1 MGFIGKG
8 ITGAVET
15 GKIINKYFDE
25 GVKTLGDVK
34 DYVEDLISKGI
45 IFRGSD
51 LEKMSPEDLMAAKAQ
66 RDRIL
71 LETQT
76 NKPLNIQLT
85 KKQPEVE
92 DVDIFADDISQVDAT
107 SPTVQV
113 SLDFEKGKDSVL
125 ATINRVKYDSGNEG
139 FSKVLDKNTKN
150 LQDAF
155 GELFNDIDN
164 GKPLDYKF
172 FRENFAD
179 SYQEKLE
186 KAKKSSLKFNQK
198 QFDRYIDLVEE
209 NYQTAFE
216 QFKSL
221 PKAVQKELLVTGK
234 NPFSYDD
241 MAQNYS
247 TMPISQK
254 LAIFAGDMN
263 IPIRH
268 PGNDF
273 FQRQYESSIISNM
286 NREREYLTN
295 MLEQKVTAPYEY
307 FYRQGEGAYAYEVD
321 KLNKLV
327 EKDKMIKSLE
337 QNIRDLK
344 EKYRMMQEE
353 GIEAASKD
361 YFAAWKNEYGQA
373 IKNYNNALYDK
384 YKPIIPTLEKG
395 HELMRIRREELFRS
409 GDRANVDQVAYPT
422 FFTNFVRNRM
432 HIKLEEH
439 LIDYLKQY
447 KEIKQNPMI
456 RGSKTYKTIDGLT
469 VKNLE
474 KRINA
479 IKLDMTTL
487 GTPSKIFDE
496 ATGKFR
502 LYGKAFENP
511 LQLYKSIRKKNK
523 KLHYINTEID
533 KDPFNYSGEGTFEKK
548 GEVFLDTG
556 YKDGGFASLEEVL
569 EY

>member
-1 MGFIGKG
+1 MGKFKFG
-8 ITGAVET
+8 IDLLQDLLDS
-15 GKIINKYFDE
+15 KI
-25 GVKTLGDVK
+25 VKKL
-34 DYVEDLISKGI
+34 
-45 IFRGSD
+45 SD
-51 LEKMSPEDLMAAKAQ
+51 FENMSQEDLMAAKALRERQ
-66 RDRIL
+66 L
-71 LETQT
+71 LEAETKR
-76 NKPLNIQLT
+76 KPLNIKLADEEIN
-85 KKQPEVE
+85 K
-92 DVDIFADDISQVDAT
+92 DIDIFEEDISQVDAT
-107 SPTVQV
+107 SPTIQV
-113 SLDFEKGKDSVL
+113 SIDFEKGKDSVL
-125 ATINRVKYDSGNEG
+125 DTINRVKYDSGNEG
-139 FSKVLDKNTKN
+139 FSKVLDKNTNN

-155 GELFNDIDN
+155 GELFNDLDN

-179 SYQEKLE
+179 SYEEELA
-186 KAKKSSLKFNQK
+186 KARRSTLKFNQK
-198 QFDRYIDLVEE
+198 QFDRHIDFVEE

-234 NPFSYDD
+234 NPFSYED
-241 MAQNYS
+241 MAQNYN

-254 LAIFAGDMN
+254 LAIFAGDLN
-263 IPIRH
+263 IPIKY

-273 FQRQYESSIISNM
+273 FQRRYASSIVSNM
-286 NREREYLTN
+286 NQEREYLTN

-307 FYRQGEGAYAYEVD
+307 FYRQNEGAYAYEVE

-337 QNIRDLK
+337 GNIKNLK

-353 GIEAASKD
+353 GIESASKSQ
-361 YFAAWKNEYGQA
+361 FASLKNEYGQA
-373 IKNYNNALYDK
+373 IKNYNNALFDK

-395 HELMRIRREELFRS
+395 HELMKLRRENLFKA
-409 GDRANVDQVAYPT
+409 GDQANVDQVSYPT

-439 LIDYLKQY
+439 LVDYLKQF

-456 RGSKTYKTIDGLT
+456 RNSKTYTNVNGLT
-469 VKNLE
+469 VRDIE

-511 LQLYKSIRKKNK
+511 LQLYKSIRKNNK

-533 KDPFNYSGEGTFEKK
+533 KDPFNYSGKGTFEKK
-548 GEVFLDTG
+548 GEVFLDAG
-556 YKDGGFASLEEVL
+556 FKDGGFASLEEVL

>member
-1 MGFIGKG
+1 MGKAKAVKFG
-8 ITGAVET
+8 IDLLQDLLDS
-15 GKIINKYFDE
+15 KI
-25 GVKTLGDVK
+25 VKKFSDF
-34 DYVEDLISKGI
+34 ED
-45 IFRGSD
+45 
-51 LEKMSPEDLMAAKAQ
+51 MTPEDLAAAQ
-66 RDRIL
+66 MQRERQL
-71 LETQT
+71 LEAEA
-76 NKPLNIQLT
+76 NK
-85 KKQPEVE
+85 KKALATSDEVNK
-92 DVDIFADDISQVDAT
+92 DVDIFADDISQVDVN

-125 ATINRVKYDSGNEG
+125 ATINQIKYDSTESRG
-139 FSKVLDKNTKN
+139 KILDKYTDA
-150 LQDAF
+150 LQEYY
-155 GELFNDIDN
+155 GKIFNDIDN

-172 FRENFAD
+172 FRDRYED
-179 SYQEKLE
+179 SYEDELLRYR
-186 KAKKSSLKFNQK
+186 KATLKFDQK
-198 QFDRYIDLVEE
+198 EFDRHMAFLEE

-221 PKAVQKELLVTGK
+221 PPAVQKELLVTGK

-254 LAIFAGDMN
+254 LAIFAGDLD

-273 FQRQYESSIISNM
+273 FQSRYESSIISNM
-286 NREREYLTN
+286 NQEREYLTN
-295 MLEQKVTAPYEY
+295 MLEQKVTAPYKY
-307 FYRQGEGAYAYEVD
+307 FYRQDEGAYAYEVD

-337 QNIRDLK
+337 QNIRNLK
-344 EKYRMMQEE
+344 EKFRMMQEE

-361 YFAAWKNEYGQA
+361 YFASLKNEYGQA

-395 HELMRIRREELFRS
+395 HELMRVRREELFRS
-409 GDRANVDQVAYPT
+409 GDQANVDQVAYPT

-439 LIDYLKQY
+439 LVDYLKQY
-447 KEIKQNPMI
+447 KEMKQNPMI
-456 RGSKTYKTIDGLT
+456 RNSKTYKNIDGLT
-469 VKNLE
+469 VKDLE

-523 KLHYINTEID
+523 KLHYINTKLD
-533 KDPFNYSGEGTFEKK
+533 KDPFTYSKEGTFAKK
-548 GEVFLDTG
+548 GEVFLDAG
-556 YKDGGFASLEEVL
+556 FKDGGFASIEEVL
-569 EY
+569 KYANV

>member
-1 MGFIGKG
+1 MSKAKAIKFGLDK
-8 ITGAVET
+8 
-15 GKIINKYFDE
+15 
-25 GVKTLGDVK
+25 LQ
-34 DYVEDLISKGI
+34 DLIDSKI
-45 IFRGSD
+45 VKKFSD
-51 LEKMSPEDLMAAKAQ
+51 FEDMTPEDLAAAQ
-66 RDRIL
+66 MQRERQL
-71 LETQT
+71 LEAEA
-76 NKPLNIQLT
+76 NK
-85 KKQPEVE
+85 KKALVTSDEVNK
-92 DVDIFADDISQVDAT
+92 DVDIFADDISQVDVT

-125 ATINRVKYDSGNEG
+125 DTINKVKYVSGEN
-139 FSKVLDKNTKN
+139 FSKILDKNTKN
-150 LQDAF
+150 LQETFAQV
-155 GELFNDIDN
+155 FNDIDS

-172 FRENFAD
+172 FRENFLD
-179 SYQEKLE
+179 SYDDEL
-186 KAKKSSLKFNQK
+186 AKYKRSSLTFNQER
-198 QFDRYIDLVEE
+198 FDNHMAFVEE
-209 NYQTAFE
+209 NYKLAFE

-221 PKAVQKELLVTGK
+221 PPAVQKELLVTGK

-254 LAIFAGDMN
+254 LAIFAGDMD
-263 IPIRH
+263 IPIKY
-268 PGNDF
+268 PGNDM
-273 FQRQYESSIISNM
+273 FQRNYESSIVSNI
-286 NREREYLTN
+286 NQQKTYLTN

-344 EKYRMMQEE
+344 EKFRMMQEE
-353 GIEAASKD
+353 GIESASKD

-395 HELMRIRREELFRS
+395 HELMRSRREDLFRS
-409 GDRANVDQVAYPT
+409 GDQANVDQVAYPT

-439 LIDYLKQY
+439 LVDYLKQY

-456 RGSKTYKTIDGLT
+456 RDSKTYKNIDGLT
-469 VKNLE
+469 VRDLE

-523 KLHYINTEID
+523 KLHYINTKLD
-533 KDPFNYSGEGTFEKK
+533 KDPFKYSKEGTFAKK
-548 GEVFLDTG
+548 GEVFLDAG
-556 YKDGGFASLEEVL
+556 YKDGGFASIEEVL
-569 EY
+569 EYANV

>member
-1 MGFIGKG
+1 MSKAKAFKFG
-8 ITGAVET
+8 IDVLQDLLDS
-15 GKIINKYFDE
+15 KI
-25 GVKTLGDVK
+25 VKKFSDF
-34 DYVEDLISKGI
+34 ED
-45 IFRGSD
+45 
-51 LEKMSPEDLMAAKAQ
+51 MTPEDLAAAQ
-66 RDRIL
+66 MQRERQL
-71 LETQT
+71 LEAEA
-76 NKPLNIQLT
+76 NK
-85 KKQPEVE
+85 KKALVTSDEVNK
-92 DVDIFADDISQVDAT
+92 DVDIFADDISQVDVT

-125 ATINRVKYDSGNEG
+125 DTINKVKYVSGEN
-139 FSKVLDKNTKN
+139 FSKILDKNTKN
-150 LQDAF
+150 LQETFAQV
-155 GELFNDIDN
+155 FNDIDS

-172 FRENFAD
+172 FRENFLD
-179 SYQEKLE
+179 SYDDEL
-186 KAKKSSLKFNQK
+186 AKYKRSSLTFNQER
-198 QFDRYIDLVEE
+198 FDNHMAFVEE
-209 NYQTAFE
+209 NYKLAFE

-221 PKAVQKELLVTGK
+221 PPAVQKELLVTGK

-254 LAIFAGDMN
+254 LAIFAGDMD
-263 IPIRH
+263 IPIKY
-268 PGNDF
+268 PGNDM
-273 FQRQYESSIISNM
+273 FQRNYESSIVSNI
-286 NREREYLTN
+286 NQQKTYLTN

-344 EKYRMMQEE
+344 EKFRMMQEE
-353 GIEAASKD
+353 GIESASKD

-395 HELMRIRREELFRS
+395 HELMRSRREDLFRS
-409 GDRANVDQVAYPT
+409 GDQANVDQVAYPT

-439 LIDYLKQY
+439 LVDYLKQY

-456 RGSKTYKTIDGLT
+456 RDSKTYKNIDGLT
-469 VKNLE
+469 VRDLE

-523 KLHYINTEID
+523 KLHYINTKLD
-533 KDPFNYSGEGTFEKK
+533 KDPFKYSKEGTFAKK
-548 GEVFLDTG
+548 GEVFLDAG
-556 YKDGGFASLEEVL
+556 YKDGGFASIEEVL
-569 EY
+569 EYANV

>member
-1 MGFIGKG
+1 MGK
-8 ITGAVET
+8 
-15 GKIINKYFDE
+15 
-25 GVKTLGDVK
+25 VK
-34 DYVEDLISKGI
+34 
-45 IFRGSD
+45 FASD
-51 LEKMSPEDLMAAKAQ
+51 LLQDLLDSKIVKKFSDFEDMTPEDLAAAQ
-66 RDRIL
+66 MQRERQL
-71 LETQT
+71 LEAEA
-76 NKPLNIQLT
+76 NK
-85 KKQPEVE
+85 KKALVTSDEVNK
-92 DVDIFADDISQVDAT
+92 DVDIFADDISQVDVT

-125 ATINRVKYDSGNEG
+125 ATINQIKYDTTESRG
-139 FSKVLDKNTKN
+139 KILDKYTDA
-150 LQDAF
+150 LQEYY
-155 GELFNDIDN
+155 GKIFNDIDN

-172 FRENFAD
+172 FRDRYED
-179 SYQEKLE
+179 SYEDQLLKYR
-186 KAKKSSLKFNQK
+186 KASLKFDQK
-198 QFDRYIDLVEE
+198 EFDRHMAFVEE

-221 PKAVQKELLVTGK
+221 PPAVQKELLVTGK
-234 NPFSYDD
+234 NPFSYED

-254 LAIFAGDMN
+254 LAIFAGDLD

-273 FQRQYESSIISNM
+273 FQSRYENSIISNM
-286 NREREYLTN
+286 NQEREYLTN

-337 QNIRDLK
+337 QNIRNLK
-344 EKYRMMQEE
+344 EKFRMMQEQ

-373 IKNYNNALYDK
+373 VKNYNNALYDK

-395 HELMRIRREELFRS
+395 HELMRSRREDLFRS
-409 GDRANVDQVAYPT
+409 GDQANVDQVAYPT

-439 LIDYLKQY
+439 LVDYLKQY
-447 KEIKQNPMI
+447 KEMKQNPMI
-456 RGSKTYKTIDGLT
+456 RDSKTYKNIDGLT
-469 VKNLE
+469 VKDLE

-487 GTPSKIFDE
+487 GTPSKIFNE

-523 KLHYINTEID
+523 KLHYINTKLD
-533 KDPFNYSGEGTFEKK
+533 KDPFTYSKEGTFAKK
-548 GEVFLDTG
+548 GEVFLDAG
-556 YKDGGFASLEEVL
+556 YKDGGFASIEEVL
-569 EY
+569 EYANV

>member
-1 MGFIGKG
+1 MGKAKAVKFG
-8 ITGAVET
+8 IDLLQDLLDS
-15 GKIINKYFDE
+15 KI
-25 GVKTLGDVK
+25 VKKFSDF
-34 DYVEDLISKGI
+34 ED
-45 IFRGSD
+45 
-51 LEKMSPEDLMAAKAQ
+51 MTPEDLAAAQ
-66 RDRIL
+66 MQRERQL
-71 LETQT
+71 LEAEA
-76 NKPLNIQLT
+76 NK
-85 KKQPEVE
+85 KKALVTSDEVNK
-92 DVDIFADDISQVDAT
+92 DVDIFADDISQVDVN

-125 ATINRVKYDSGNEG
+125 DTINKVKYVSGEN
-139 FSKVLDKNTKN
+139 FSKALDKNTNK
-150 LQDAF
+150 LQEIF
-155 GELFNDIDN
+155 GQVFNDIDS

-172 FRENFAD
+172 FRENFLD
-179 SYQEKLE
+179 SYDDEL
-186 KAKKSSLKFNQK
+186 AAYKKSTLKFDQER
-198 QFDRYIDLVEE
+198 FDNHMAFVEE
-209 NYQTAFE
+209 NYKTAFE

-221 PKAVQKELLVTGK
+221 PPDVQKELLVTGK

-241 MAQNYS
+241 MAQTYD

-254 LAIFAGDMN
+254 LAIFAGDMD
-263 IPIRH
+263 IPIKY

-273 FQRQYESSIISNM
+273 FQQRYANSIASSINQQQT
-286 NREREYLTN
+286 YLTN

-307 FYRQGEGAYAYEVD
+307 FYRQGEGAYAYEID

-337 QNIRDLK
+337 QNIRNLK
-344 EKYRMMQEE
+344 EKFRMMQEE
-353 GIEAASKD
+353 GIEAASKTQ
-361 YFAAWKNEYGQA
+361 FASLKNEYGQA

-395 HELMRIRREELFRS
+395 HELMRSRREDLFRS
-409 GDRANVDQVAYPT
+409 GDQANVDQVAYPT

-439 LIDYLKQY
+439 LVDYLKQY
-447 KEIKQNPMI
+447 KEMKQNPMI
-456 RGSKTYKTIDGLT
+456 RDSKTYKNIDGLT
-469 VKNLE
+469 VRDLE

-523 KLHYINTEID
+523 KLHYINTKLD
-533 KDPFNYSGEGTFEKK
+533 KDPFTYSKEGTFAKK
-548 GEVFLDTG
+548 GEVFLDAG
-556 YKDGGFASLEEVL
+556 FKDGGFASIEEVL
-569 EY
+569 EYANV

>member
-1 MGFIGKG
+1 MGKAKAVKFG
-8 ITGAVET
+8 IDVLQDLLDS
-15 GKIINKYFDE
+15 KI
-25 GVKTLGDVK
+25 VKKFSDF
-34 DYVEDLISKGI
+34 ED
-45 IFRGSD
+45 
-51 LEKMSPEDLMAAKAQ
+51 MTPEDLAAAQ
-66 RDRIL
+66 MQRERQL
-71 LETQT
+71 LEAEA
-76 NKPLNIQLT
+76 NK
-85 KKQPEVE
+85 KKALVTSDEVNK
-92 DVDIFADDISQVDAT
+92 DVDIFADDISQVDVT

-125 ATINRVKYDSGNEG
+125 DTINKVKYVSGEN
-139 FSKVLDKNTKN
+139 FSKILDKNTKN
-150 LQDAF
+150 LQETFAQV
-155 GELFNDIDN
+155 FNDIDS

-172 FRENFAD
+172 FRENFLD
-179 SYQEKLE
+179 SYDDEL
-186 KAKKSSLKFNQK
+186 AKYKRSSLTFNQER
-198 QFDRYIDLVEE
+198 FDNHMAFVEE
-209 NYQTAFE
+209 NYKLAFE

-221 PKAVQKELLVTGK
+221 PPAVQKELLVTGK

-254 LAIFAGDMN
+254 LAIFAGDMD
-263 IPIRH
+263 IPIKY

-273 FQRQYESSIISNM
+273 FQSRYESSIISNM
-286 NREREYLTN
+286 NQEREYLTN

-344 EKYRMMQEE
+344 EKFRMMQEE
-353 GIEAASKD
+353 GIESASKD

-395 HELMRIRREELFRS
+395 HELMRSRREDLFRS
-409 GDRANVDQVAYPT
+409 GDQANVDQVAYPT

-439 LIDYLKQY
+439 LVDYLKQY

-456 RGSKTYKTIDGLT
+456 RDSKTYKNIDGLT
-469 VKNLE
+469 VRDLE

-523 KLHYINTEID
+523 KLHYINTKLD
-533 KDPFNYSGEGTFEKK
+533 KDPFKYSKEGTFAKK
-548 GEVFLDTG
+548 GEVFLDAG
-556 YKDGGFASLEEVL
+556 YKDGGFASIEEVL
-569 EY
+569 EYANV

>member
-1 MGFIGKG
+1 MGK
-8 ITGAVET
+8 
-15 GKIINKYFDE
+15 
-25 GVKTLGDVK
+25 VK
-34 DYVEDLISKGI
+34 
-45 IFRGSD
+45 FASD
-51 LEKMSPEDLMAAKAQ
+51 LLQDLLDSKIVKKFSDFEDMTPEDLAAAQ
-66 RDRIL
+66 MQRERQL
-71 LETQT
+71 LEAEA
-76 NKPLNIQLT
+76 NK
-85 KKQPEVE
+85 KKALVTSDEVNK
-92 DVDIFADDISQVDAT
+92 DVDIFADDISQVDVT

-125 ATINRVKYDSGNEG
+125 ATINQIKYDTTESRG
-139 FSKVLDKNTKN
+139 KILDKYTDA
-150 LQDAF
+150 LQEYY
-155 GELFNDIDN
+155 GKIFNDIDN

-172 FRENFAD
+172 FRDRYED
-179 SYQEKLE
+179 SYEDELLKYR
-186 KAKKSSLKFNQK
+186 KATLKFDQK
-198 QFDRYIDLVEE
+198 EFDRHMAFVEE

-221 PKAVQKELLVTGK
+221 PPAVQKELLVTGK
-234 NPFSYDD
+234 NPFSYED

-254 LAIFAGDMN
+254 LAIFAGDLD

-273 FQRQYESSIISNM
+273 FQSRYENSIISNM
-286 NREREYLTN
+286 NQEREYLTN

-337 QNIRDLK
+337 QNIRNLK
-344 EKYRMMQEE
+344 EKFRMMQEQ

-373 IKNYNNALYDK
+373 VKNYNNALYDK

-395 HELMRIRREELFRS
+395 HELMRSRREDLFRS
-409 GDRANVDQVAYPT
+409 GDQANVDQVAYPT

-439 LIDYLKQY
+439 LVDYLKQY
-447 KEIKQNPMI
+447 KEMKQNPMI
-456 RGSKTYKTIDGLT
+456 RDSKTYKNIDGLT
-469 VKNLE
+469 VKDLE

-487 GTPSKIFDE
+487 GTPSKIFNE

-523 KLHYINTEID
+523 KLHYINTKLD
-533 KDPFNYSGEGTFEKK
+533 KDPFTYSKEGTFAKK
-548 GEVFLDTG
+548 GEVFLDAG
-556 YKDGGFASLEEVL
+556 YKDGGFASIEEVL
-569 EY
+569 EYANV

>member
-1 MGFIGKG
+1 MGKAKAVKFG
-8 ITGAVET
+8 IDLLQDLLDS
-15 GKIINKYFDE
+15 KI
-25 GVKTLGDVK
+25 VKKFSDF
-34 DYVEDLISKGI
+34 ED
-45 IFRGSD
+45 
-51 LEKMSPEDLMAAKAQ
+51 MTPEDLAAAQ
-66 RDRIL
+66 MQRERQL
-71 LETQT
+71 LEAEA
-76 NKPLNIQLT
+76 NK
-85 KKQPEVE
+85 KKALATSDEVNK
-92 DVDIFADDISQVDAT
+92 DVDIFADDISQVDVN

-125 ATINRVKYDSGNEG
+125 ATINKIKYDSTESRG
-139 FSKVLDKNTKN
+139 KILDKYTDA
-150 LQDAF
+150 LQEYY
-155 GELFNDIDN
+155 GKIFNDIDN

-172 FRENFAD
+172 FRDRYEN
-179 SYQEKLE
+179 SYEDELLRYR
-186 KAKKSSLKFNQK
+186 KATLKFDQK
-198 QFDRYIDLVEE
+198 EFDRHMAFVEE
-209 NYQTAFE
+209 NYKTAFE

-221 PKAVQKELLVTGK
+221 PPAVQKELLVTGK

-254 LAIFAGDMN
+254 LAIFAGDLD

-273 FQRQYESSIISNM
+273 FQSRYESSIASNI
-286 NREREYLTN
+286 NQEREYLLN

-337 QNIRDLK
+337 QNIRNLK
-344 EKYRMMQEE
+344 EKFRMMQEE

-361 YFAAWKNEYGQA
+361 YFASLKNEYGQA

-395 HELMRIRREELFRS
+395 HELMRVRREELFRS
-409 GDRANVDQVAYPT
+409 GDQANVDQVAYPT

-439 LIDYLKQY
+439 LVDYLKQY
-447 KEIKQNPMI
+447 KEMKQNPMI
-456 RGSKTYKTIDGLT
+456 RNSKTYKNIDGLT
-469 VKNLE
+469 VKDLE

-523 KLHYINTEID
+523 KLHYINTKLD
-533 KDPFNYSGEGTFEKK
+533 KDPFTYSKEGTFAKK
-548 GEVFLDTG
+548 GEVFLDAG
-556 YKDGGFASLEEVL
+556 FKDGGFASIEEVL
-569 EY
+569 KYANV

>member
-1 MGFIGKG
+1 MGKAKAVKFG
-8 ITGAVET
+8 IDLLQDLLDS
-15 GKIINKYFDE
+15 KI
-25 GVKTLGDVK
+25 VKKFSDF
-34 DYVEDLISKGI
+34 ED
-45 IFRGSD
+45 
-51 LEKMSPEDLMAAKAQ
+51 MTPEDLAAAQ
-66 RDRIL
+66 MQRERQL
-71 LETQT
+71 LEAEA
-76 NKPLNIQLT
+76 NK
-85 KKQPEVE
+85 KKALATSDEVNK
-92 DVDIFADDISQVDAT
+92 DVDIFADDISQVDVN

-125 ATINRVKYDSGNEG
+125 ATINKIKYDTTESRG
-139 FSKVLDKNTKN
+139 KILDKYTDA
-150 LQDAF
+150 LQEYYAPI
-155 GELFNDIDN
+155 FNDIDN

-172 FRENFAD
+172 FRDRYEN
-179 SYQEKLE
+179 SYEDELLRYR
-186 KAKKSSLKFNQK
+186 KATLKFDQK
-198 QFDRYIDLVEE
+198 EFDRHMAFLEE

-221 PKAVQKELLVTGK
+221 PPAVQKELLVTGK

-254 LAIFAGDMN
+254 LAIFAGDLD

-273 FQRQYESSIISNM
+273 FQSRYESSIISNM
-286 NREREYLTN
+286 NQEREYLTN

-344 EKYRMMQEE
+344 EKFRMMQEE

-361 YFAAWKNEYGQA
+361 YFASLKNEYGQA

-395 HELMRIRREELFRS
+395 HELMRVRREELFRS
-409 GDRANVDQVAYPT
+409 GDQANVDQVAYPT

-439 LIDYLKQY
+439 LVDYLKQY
-447 KEIKQNPMI
+447 KEMKQNPMI
-456 RGSKTYKTIDGLT
+456 RNSKTYKNIDGLT
-469 VKNLE
+469 VKDLE

-523 KLHYINTEID
+523 KLHYINTKLD
-533 KDPFNYSGEGTFEKK
+533 KDPFTYSKEGTFAKK
-548 GEVFLDTG
+548 GEVFLDAG
-556 YKDGGFASLEEVL
+556 FKDGGFASIEEVL
-569 EY
+569 KYANV

>member
-1 MGFIGKG
+1 MGKVKFGLDLLQ
-8 ITGAVET
+8 ELLDS
-15 GKIINKYFDE
+15 KI
-25 GVKTLGDVK
+25 VKK
-34 DYVEDLISKGI
+34 
-45 IFRGSD
+45 FSD
-51 LEKMSPEDLMAAKAQ
+51 FEKMTPEDLAAAQ
-66 RDRIL
+66 MKRERQL
-71 LETQT
+71 LEAEA
-76 NKPLNIQLT
+76 NK
-85 KKQPEVE
+85 KKALVTSDEVNK
-92 DVDIFADDISQVDAT
+92 DVDIFDDDISQVDVT

-125 ATINRVKYDSGNEG
+125 DTINKVKYVSGEN
-139 FSKVLDKNTKN
+139 FSKALDKNTNN
-150 LQDAF
+150 LQEIF
-155 GELFNDIDN
+155 GQVFNDIDS

-172 FRENFAD
+172 FRENFLD
-179 SYQEKLE
+179 SYDDEL
-186 KAKKSSLKFNQK
+186 AKYKRSSLTFNQER
-198 QFDRYIDLVEE
+198 FDNHMAFVEE
-209 NYQTAFE
+209 NYQTVFE

-221 PKAVQKELLVTGK
+221 PPDVQKELLVTGK
-234 NPFSYDD
+234 NPFNYDD

-254 LAIFAGDMN
+254 LAIFAGDMD
-263 IPIRH
+263 IPIRY
-268 PGNDF
+268 PGNYM
-273 FQRQYESSIISNM
+273 FQKNYESSIVSNI
-286 NREREYLTN
+286 NQQKQYLTN

-327 EKDKMIKSLE
+327 EKDKMIQSLE

-344 EKYRMMQEE
+344 EKFRMMQEE

-361 YFAAWKNEYGQA
+361 YFASLKNEYGQA

-395 HELMRIRREELFRS
+395 HELMRIRRDELFRS

-439 LIDYLKQY
+439 LVDYLKQY

-456 RGSKTYKTIDGLT
+456 RNSKTYKNIDGLT
-469 VKNLE
+469 VKDLE
-474 KRINA
+474 KRINS

-523 KLHYINTEID
+523 KLHYINTKLD
-533 KDPFNYSGEGTFEKK
+533 KDPFTYSKEGTFAKK

-556 YKDGGFASLEEVL
+556 YKDGGFASLQEVL